1 MRHANVP
8 SGPGKQTTAQ
18 RDAATQAE
26 ELDELMGE
34 APGGQTSTQADSS
47 RDARHAERG
56 AHVSSPDNKASVGN
70 PGLSHGTGRR

>member
-1 MRHANVP
+1 MRHANTP
-8 SGPGKQTTAQ
+8 SGPGKLTSAR

-34 APGGQTSTQADSS
+34 APGGQASGQADSS

-56 AHVSSPDNKASVGN
+56 AHIRTPGRGSVGN
-70 PGLSHGTGRR
+70 PGLSHGRR

>member
-1 MRHANVP
+1 MRHANTP
-8 SGPGKQTTAQ
+8 SGPGKLTSAR

-34 APGGQTSTQADSS
+34 APGGQTTTPSDSS

-56 AHVSSPDNKASVGN
+56 AHTSSPSKASVGN
-70 PGLSHGTGRR
+70 PGLSHGNGRR